1 MGAEARPTSE
11 GAEHRRTKS
20 SRDVLRLQT
29 CRARRELSGDVR
41 TAAGVQLTAENGPR
55 NIWRPLSVPQG
66 DCPSLGLTAP
76 HYELRFLR
84 KPGTTDAIGGDGA
97 TAFLAWLRALEAT
110 AGRHA
115 LPVALE
121 RALSLV
127 QLLYLFWAYAK
138 RRPAQGRSHHPVR
151 DRAVGMCGTVML
163 FLFDWS
169 APTTRFAPVLRP
181 LTTAAVAVRV
191 GCVLSLGRSF
201 GIAAAN
207 RGVVTT
213 GAYRYVRHPM
223 YAAYVL
229 STMLQLCLHP
239 SFRNSL
245 VVGCSCS
252 FHAWRIRCEEQL
264 LGQSSTYRA
273 YCARVRWRMLPGVA

>member
-1 MGAEARPTSE
+1 
-11 GAEHRRTKS
+11 
-20 SRDVLRLQT
+20 
-29 CRARRELSGDVR
+29 
-41 TAAGVQLTAENGPR
+41 
-55 NIWRPLSVPQG
+55 
-66 DCPSLGLTAP
+66 
-76 HYELRFLR
+76 
-84 KPGTTDAIGGDGA
+84 
-97 TAFLAWLRALEAT
+97 
-110 AGRHA
+110 
-115 LPVALE
+115 
-121 RALSLV
+121 
-127 QLLYLFWAYAK
+127 
-138 RRPAQGRSHHPVR
+138 
-151 DRAVGMCGTVML
+151 ML

-229 STMLQLCLHP
+229 STVLQLCLHP

-245 VVGCSCS
+245 VVACSCS

-273 YCARVRWRMLPGVA
+273 YCARVRWRMLPQQSSPAPVRSGLVTPMSRTAKRPGKAAEVRISAGWSSGTLGTRPTDSTEAVGSARCARASTSSRTP